1 MHAIKDLAPDL
12 RALIVEGL
20 NYPNETGAVSV
31 HSPLMRQGHVGL
43 PLSVAIKVFAPLLTP
58 RLVQDNIRTLSSSV
72 LPETL
77 TTLMSKNRVAI
88 HFPGSPWRSLSLIP
102 CLTGDPTIQLSAQDY
117 PDNYVEYGARV
128 RVYLQTGAQIVNA
141 AQQFACDPDKEFKFP
156 GHNTLNDADIITLYE
171 LTCRDD
177 AKPILDL
184 LHPDE
189 AAHRYDRGL
198 ASLQQQVR
206 VGRNRTL
213 STVGRILASRS
224 LSRWFSLEELNRC
237 FNKLFLDTLFT
248 RVALESSFDLPM
260 LAEILTTLAQTY
272 RPHLTISPSFKE
284 LETLPD
290 LPRLRKESESEL
302 LEFYDQYEA
311 GLFTQRD
318 RYNNH
323 VDILSKTIS
332 TITKQANALH
342 LKRFSLTPPTQ
353 WHTEVCALGKEY
365 ASTRIPVIGGC
376 VVTTHQSEYL
386 EINFPSNKASGLSP
400 IEILLEAGNYRQV
413 MKANM
418 RKEHNAAKQFHNLTQ
433 INPSLVTHIEDC
445 NAEVGFPIPLFD
457 SEIANN
463 AAFIG
468 RVTSQPVISPTTG
481 QVILG
486 ANKVIR
492 PRHLDQIFAHQVPG
506 IVVRSPL
513 TCQSEAGVCQVCCG
527 ESPTHQSWSP
537 LNTNIAALTNITFA
551 HLSKTIK
558 FAAIYLFGG
567 TYRTNRNEPYITTR
581 AETAGRVQFAELDTI
596 INKAENK
603 PVACSYKGTIN
614 IRDDAGNSW
623 SSVRIG
629 YGDTLL
635 VQDGEHVAAGDA
647 LFKAHHYE
655 QPIIALEDGVAA
667 FHHFIK
673 GANFEESPSFGVEP
687 IHIRILNTGDKDD
700 RTQSPAIII
709 YSESG
714 EQLSKIPLFPD
725 DSIFITDKATVY
737 KGDKIGARDKQSPD
751 TDHHHCPDKLEYFL
765 TGRASKYAY
774 VQKQI
779 ISPVNGRLSF
789 EKVPPT
795 SRYGGS
801 LLHPTITETNGKRH
815 TLEPS
820 YFYSPVLEGA
830 QVSRGDILSDGIPC
844 IHNILKYQGL
854 RAAQRYLLEAI
865 MEVFIQDEIPIR
877 SLYIEVLIK
886 ALLSHGKVTDSNN
899 PRFRKGKKYPL
910 AELSQAEAVFYRP
923 VFTGVAPYLA
933 AND

>member
-43 PLSVAIKVFAPLLTP
+43 PLSVAVKVFAPLLTP
-58 RLVQDNIRTLSSSV
+58 RLAQGDIRTLSSST

-77 TTLMSKNRVAI
+77 TTLMSQNRVAI
-88 HFPGSPWRSLSLIP
+88 HFPGSPPQTLSLIP
-102 CLTGDPTIQLSAQDY
+102 CLTGGPTVQLSAHDY
-117 PDNYVEYGARV
+117 PEKHIEYGARV
-128 RVYLQTGAQIVNA
+128 RVYLQTGAQTVSA
-141 AQQFACDPDKEFKFP
+141 VQQFEYDPDKEFKFS
-156 GHNTLNDADIITLYE
+156 GHNRLNNADIITLYE

-177 AKPILDL
+177 AKPTLDL

-189 AAHRYDRGL
+189 AVHRYDRGL

-206 VGRNRTL
+206 LGRNRTL
-213 STVGRILASRS
+213 STVGRILANRS

-260 LAEILTTLAQTY
+260 LAEILTTLAHTY

-290 LPRLRKESESEL
+290 LPQLRKESESEL

-311 GLFTQRD
+311 GLFTQGE
-318 RYNNH
+318 RYNKH
-323 VDILSKTIS
+323 GAILFTTHNSAIQQIDTLLS
-332 TITKQANALH
+332 E
-342 LKRFSLTPPTQ
+342 RFGLTSPTL
-353 WHTEVCALGKEY
+353 WHNEVNALGKDSASGCCSIVAIHMLRKNFMY
-365 ASTRIPVIGGC
+365 A
-376 VVTTHQSEYL
+376 TTAL
-386 EINFPSNKASGLSP
+386 PGNKAGGVRP
-400 IEILLEAGNYRQV
+400 FEHFIEAEIYRSEL
-413 MKANM
+413 KANVK
-418 RKEHNAAKQFHNLTQ
+418 RRQSAATLFHQLNRINKQLIT
-433 INPSLVTHIEDC
+433 LVEDC
-445 NAEVGFPIPLFD
+445 NAEAGFPIPLSH
-457 SEIANN
+457 SEITNN
-463 AAFIG
+463 AALIG
-468 RVTSQPVISPTTG
+468 RVTAQPVQSPATG
-481 QVILG
+481 QVIIE
-486 ANKVIR
+486 ANKIIR
-492 PRHLDQIFAHQVPG
+492 PRHLDQILNHQVLG
-506 IVVRSPL
+506 VIVRSPL
-513 TCQSEAGVCQVCCG
+513 TCQAEAGICQVCCG
-527 ESPTHQSWSP
+527 QSPTLQYWLP

-551 HLSKTIK
+551 HLSKTIEPIVVS
-558 FAAIYLFGG
+558 FGAATFRATPKDNI
-567 TYRTNRNEPYITTR
+567 TR
-581 AETAGRVQFAELDTI
+581 ANKSGWVQFEGLSALAHKEEQ
-596 INKAENK
+596 KF
-603 PVACSYKGTIN
+603 VACSFNGRIN
-614 IRDDAGNSW
+614 ILDDAGNLW
-623 SSVRIG
+623 SSVLVG

-635 VQDGEHVAAGDA
+635 VQDGIQIKAGDA
-647 LFKAHHYE
+647 LFQTHPYH
-655 QPIIALEDGVAA
+655 QPIIALEDGVAV
-667 FHHFIK
+667 FHQLIK
-673 GANFEESPSFGVEP
+673 DETFEEVHDELTELKSF
-687 IHIRILNTGDKDD
+687 IILNKRQKDN
-700 RTQSPAIII
+700 RTQSPTILI

-714 EQLSKIPLFPD
+714 AQLSKIPLLPN
-725 DSIFITDKATVY
+725 DSIFITDKATVH
-737 KGDKIGARDKQSPD
+737 KGEKIGARDKQSPSKD
-751 TDHHHCPDKLEYFL
+751 LYHCPDKLEYFL

-789 EKVPPT
+789 EKVPPA

-820 YFYSPVLEGA
+820 YFYSPALEGT
-830 QVSRGDILSDGIPC
+830 QISRGDILADGIPC
-844 IHNILKYQGL
+844 IHDILKYQGL

-865 MEVFIQDEIPIR
+865 MEVFIHDEIPIR

-923 VFTGVAPYLA
+923 VFTGIAPYLA

>member
-43 PLSVAIKVFAPLLTP
+43 PLSVAVKVFAPLLTP
-58 RLVQDNIRTLSSSV
+58 RLAQGDIRTLSSST

-77 TTLMSKNRVAI
+77 TTLMSQNRVAI
-88 HFPGSPWRSLSLIP
+88 HFPGSPPQNLSLIP
-102 CLTGDPTIQLSAQDY
+102 CLTGDPTIQLSAHDY
-117 PDNYVEYGARV
+117 PEKHIEYGARV
-128 RVYLQTGAQIVNA
+128 RVYLQTGAHTVSA
-141 AQQFACDPDKEFKFP
+141 VQQFEYDPDTEFKFS
-156 GHNTLNDADIITLYE
+156 GHNRLNNADIITLYE

-177 AKPILDL
+177 AKPTLDL

-189 AAHRYDRGL
+189 AVHRYDRGL

-206 VGRNRTL
+206 IGRNRTL
-213 STVGRILASRS
+213 STVGRILANRS

-260 LAEILTTLAQTY
+260 LAEILTTLAHTY

-290 LPRLRKESESEL
+290 LPQLRKESDSEL
-302 LEFYDQYEA
+302 RKNYDQYEA
-311 GLFTQRD
+311 GLFTQGE
-318 RYNNH
+318 RYNKH
-323 VDILSKTIS
+323 VDMLFRTLSV
-332 TITKQANALH
+332 ITKQADTLH
-342 LKRFSLTPPTQ
+342 LKRFSLTSPTQ
-353 WHTEVCALGKEY
+353 WHSEVGAFGKERT
-365 ASTRIPVIGGC
+365 SNHLPVIGGC
-376 VVTTHQSEYL
+376 VMTHQSAYL
-386 EINFPSNKASGLSP
+386 EINFLRNKASGLSQ
-400 IEILLEAGNYRQV
+400 IETLLEAGNYRLI
-413 MKANM
+413 MTADM
-418 RKEHNAAKQFHNLTQ
+418 RKEHDTAKQFHNLTQ

-445 NAEVGFPIPLFD
+445 NAKDGFPIPLFD
-457 SEIANN
+457 LEIANN

-492 PRHLDQIFAHQVPG
+492 SRHLDQIFAHQVPG

-537 LNTNIAALTNITFA
+537 LNTNIAGLTNLAFA

-558 FAAIYLFGG
+558 FAVIYLFGG

-581 AETAGRVQFAELDTI
+581 AETAGRVQFVELDTI

-603 PVACSYKGTIN
+603 PVACSYKGAMN
-614 IRDDAGNSW
+614 ILDDAGNLW
-623 SSVRIG
+623 SSVSVG
-629 YGDTLL
+629 YGDILL
-635 VQDGEHVAAGDA
+635 VNDGERVAPGDA
-647 LFKAHHYE
+647 LFKAHPYS
-655 QPIIALEDGVAA
+655 QPIIALEDGVAV
-667 FHHFIK
+667 FHQFIE
-673 GANFEESPSFGVEP
+673 GATFEVVCDELTELKSFNIIGKRQKE
-687 IHIRILNTGDKDD
+687 D
-700 RTQSPAIII
+700 RSQSPAIII
-709 YSESG
+709 HSESG
-714 EQLSKIPLFPD
+714 EPLSKIPLLPN
-725 DSIFITDKATVY
+725 DSVSITDKATIY
-737 KGDKIGARDKQSPD
+737 KGDIIGIRDKQSLD
-751 TDHHHCPDKLEYFL
+751 RYLHHGPDKLQYFL
-765 TGRASKYAY
+765 TGRPPEYFRS
-774 VQKQI
+774 QKQI
-779 ISPVNGRLSF
+779 ISPVSGRLSF
-789 EKVPPT
+789 EKILPNSP
-795 SRYGGS
+795 YGQG
-801 LLHPTITETNGKRH
+801 LCRPNITDMHGKRH
-815 TLEPS
+815 TLES
-820 YFYSPVLEGA
+820 SHLYSPALEGA
-830 QVSRGDILSDGIPC
+830 QISRGDILTDGVPS
-844 IHNILKYQGL
+844 IHDILKYQGL

-865 MEVFIQDEIPIR
+865 MEVFIHDEIPIR

-923 VFTGVAPYLA
+923 VFTGIEPYLA